1 MEQICEKWTKT
12 LWSEKEKSCNTLSHD
27 VQLFSFLQIIFKMM
41 QEIDYVSKAILSINM
56 FSREISADQH
66 ENKKHI

>member
-1 MEQICEKWTKT
+1 
-12 LWSEKEKSCNTLSHD
+12 
-27 VQLFSFLQIIFKMM
+27 M